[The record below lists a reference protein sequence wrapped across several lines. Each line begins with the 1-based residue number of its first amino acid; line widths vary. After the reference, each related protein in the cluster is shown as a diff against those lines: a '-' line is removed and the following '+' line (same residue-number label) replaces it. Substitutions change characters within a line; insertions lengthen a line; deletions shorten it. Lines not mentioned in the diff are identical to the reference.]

1 MATNIQINR
10 IKSKLKKMFKNSI
23 YMGNVKVLPETDDYE
38 KMWYSRAYAACSTF
52 LIGSENI
59 EDAVVSVTDGFKDN
73 GIDAIFNDKNK
84 KILYFIQTK
93 FSNEASG
100 SISEGDTLKFIKGV
114 KRILNLDFSN
124 FNDLICAKATEIE
137 EALSDFDYRL
147 EIVVSISSNQKLS
160 NNSQEVIDDFLKD
173 TNSDGSDELVTFRL
187 IQLNDVYSHMA
198 NQGVAPNID
207 LENVTLH
214 NWGSPTLSNDN
225 YKVYYGWM
233 SAVDIVNWR
242 EQYGDKIFENNIRN
256 FKQNTDV
263 NKGILQVL
271 REEPQNFYLY
281 NNGIK
286 IIAERG
292 EKLLKGAS
300 TNDYTTLKLVGA
312 SIINGAQTTGA
323 LYEAYKAEDIDLT
336 NVIVQVQIIILGDD
350 VDNLGQTIT
359 KLSNTQNRIENKDF
373 AAQDNEQKRLMK
385 DLAIDGKKYVYRQG
399 VELPDPSEGCD
410 LDSATVA
417 LGCYLD
423 DLAISTQLKRAYGSI
438 FDNINKPPYKHIFN
452 SGTSAYKL
460 WNCVEVYRKL
470 QQVEFAYQQDPQNQ
484 SSKLIS
490 IHGNRFILHLIFQE
504 LKKNKNLNF
513 EDTYIKMNEL
523 PDLEK
528 EYNQLI
534 KKLIIAK
541 EKLYPDAY
549 PANLFKNTKRTK
561 ELAECID
568 LL

>member
-23 YMGNVKVLPETDDYE
+23 NMENVKVLPGSDDYE
-38 KMWYSRAYAACSTF
+38 KMWYSRAYAAYSTF

-59 EDAVVSVTDGFKDN
+59 EDAASSVTDGFGDN

-84 KILYFIQTK
+84 KILYFVQTK

-124 FNDLICAKATEIE
+124 FNDLIDAKATEIE

-147 EIVVSISSNQKLS
+147 EIVVSISSNQKIS
-160 NNSQEVIDDFLKD
+160 SNSQEVIDDFLKD

-225 YKVYYGWM
+225 YRVYYGWM

-242 EQYGDKIFENNIRN
+242 EQHGDKIFENNIRN

-263 NKGILQVL
+263 NNGILQVL

-323 LYEAYKAEDIDLT
+323 LYEAYNAEDIDLT

-350 VDNLGQTIT
+350 VDNLGQKIT

-373 AAQDNEQKRLMK
+373 AAQDKEQKRLMK

-460 WNCVEVYRKL
+460 WNCVR
-470 QQVEFAYQQDPQNQ
+470 
-484 SSKLIS
+484 S
-490 IHGNRFILHLIFQE
+490 I
-504 LKKNKNLNF
+504 
-513 EDTYIKMNEL
+513 
-523 PDLEK
+523 
-528 EYNQLI
+528 
-534 KKLIIAK
+534 
-541 EKLYPDAY
+541 
-549 PANLFKNTKRTK
+549 
-561 ELAECID
+561 
-568 LL
+568 

>member
-23 YMGNVKVLPETDDYE
+23 NMENVKVLPESDDYE
-38 KMWYSRAYAACSTF
+38 KMWHSRAYAAYSTF
-52 LIGSENI
+52 LIGSENV
-59 EDAVVSVTDGFKDN
+59 EDAVGSVTDGFGDN

-124 FNDLICAKATEIE
+124 FNDLIYAKATEIE

-198 NQGVAPNID
+198 NQGVSPNID

-225 YKVYYGWM
+225 YRVYYGWM

-263 NKGILQVL
+263 NKGIL
-271 REEPQNFYLY
+271 
-281 NNGIK
+281 
-286 IIAERG
+286 
-292 EKLLKGAS
+292 
-300 TNDYTTLKLVGA
+300 
-312 SIINGAQTTGA
+312 
-323 LYEAYKAEDIDLT
+323 
-336 NVIVQVQIIILGDD
+336 
-350 VDNLGQTIT
+350 
-359 KLSNTQNRIENKDF
+359 
-373 AAQDNEQKRLMK
+373 
-385 DLAIDGKKYVYRQG
+385 
-399 VELPDPSEGCD
+399 
-410 LDSATVA
+410 
-417 LGCYLD
+417 
-423 DLAISTQLKRAYGSI
+423 
-438 FDNINKPPYKHIFN
+438 
-452 SGTSAYKL
+452 
-460 WNCVEVYRKL
+460 
-470 QQVEFAYQQDPQNQ
+470 
-484 SSKLIS
+484 
-490 IHGNRFILHLIFQE
+490 
-504 LKKNKNLNF
+504 
-513 EDTYIKMNEL
+513 
-523 PDLEK
+523 
-528 EYNQLI
+528 
-534 KKLIIAK
+534 
-541 EKLYPDAY
+541 
-549 PANLFKNTKRTK
+549 
-561 ELAECID
+561 
-568 LL
+568 